1 MMEKSIVEL
10 EMEIRL
16 LRHSL
21 EMVNQLLE
29 RQFIPLEQVI
39 NDEKN
44 PIILKSVHHS
54 LDAAIH
60 IIKAAS

>member
-1 MMEKSIVEL
+1 MEKSTVEL
-10 EMEIRL
+10 ESEINA

-21 EMVNQLLE
+21 EMVKQILE
-29 RQFIPLEQVI
+29 RQFIPLEHVI

-44 PIILKSVHHS
+44 SVILKSVHHS